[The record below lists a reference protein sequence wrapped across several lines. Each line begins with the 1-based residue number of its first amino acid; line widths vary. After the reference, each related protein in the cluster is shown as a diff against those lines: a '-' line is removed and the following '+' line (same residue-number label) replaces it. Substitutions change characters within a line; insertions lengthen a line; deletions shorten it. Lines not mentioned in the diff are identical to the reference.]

1 MDIERTEY
9 SFLNLIEF
17 KLQNNAK
24 PHPISIDFTY
34 SNANATQ
41 NYYVPINLLRLRRAQ
56 MARNLSIKI
65 DMPMKLCGNV
75 LDMGWSAP
83 TRSVHFASGA
93 KRLNLMHSTC
103 KS

>member
-1 MDIERTEY
+1 MSACCIWLQSSWYLDIERTEY

-75 LDMGWSAP
+75 LDISLRTFCLG
-83 TRSVHFASGA
+83 
-93 KRLNLMHSTC
+93 C
-103 KS
+103 